1 MSQLIHPQAIVHPN
15 AKIGDHVRI
24 DAFAVIEENV
34 EIGDYTHIHSGAM
47 IRYGARIGMHC
58 QIHPYAVISGIPQDL
73 KFAGEDTI
81 AIVGDY
87 TVVRECCTIN
97 RGTSSAG
104 LTKVGKHC
112 LLMAYAH
119 IAHDCILGDNIII
132 GNASQIAGEV
142 HIDDFAIVSGGT
154 LVHQFVRISKH
165 VMIQGGSR
173 INKDIPPYTLI
184 GREPAMYCGINI
196 VGLRRRG
203 FTNDQVFL
211 INDVYRTLYNRG
223 LNNSDAIEA
232 IEKEYNSCEERDL
245 ILNFIKDSKRGIVR
259 GSID

>member
-1 MSQLIHPQAIVHPN
+1 MSQLIHPQAIVHPDAVLGEN
-15 AKIGDHVRI
+15 VRV

-34 EIGDYTHIHSGAM
+34 EIGANTHIHSGAM
-47 IRYGARIGMHC
+47 IRYGARIGEHSE
-58 QIHPYAVISGIPQDL
+58 IHPYAVISGVPQDL
-73 KFAGEDTI
+73 KFAGEDTV
-81 AIVGDY
+81 AIIGDH
-87 TVVRECCTIN
+87 TVVRECCTVN
-97 RGTSSAG
+97 RGTASAG
-104 LTKVGKHC
+104 LTKVGNNC

-142 HIDDFAIVSGGT
+142 QIDDFAIISGGT
-154 LVHQFVRISKH
+154 LVHQFARISKH
-165 VMIQGGSR
+165 VMLQGGSR

-203 FTNDQVFL
+203 FTNEQVFL
-211 INDVYRTLYNRG
+211 INDVYRTLYSRG
-223 LNNSDAIEA
+223 LNNSDAIAA
-232 IEKEYNSCEERDL
+232 IEEEYAPGEERDL
-245 ILNFIKDSKRGIVR
+245 ILNFIKESKRGIIR